1 MNKPII
7 GGILPAKLETVV
19 GQKYFYCTCGHSK
32 DGALCDGSHKGTG
45 LSPMPFTALRERT
58 VMCTC
63 KRTKEAPYCSGAHRG
78 LTEDDIGKPA

>member
-32 DGALCDGSHKGTG
+32 DGTLCDGSHKATG
-45 LSPMPFTALRERT
+45 LSPKPFTVL
-58 VMCTC
+58 CTC
-63 KRTKEAPYCSGAHRG
+63 KRTREAPYCSGAHRG